1 MRQEEEKILSK
12 DCSPAWQQRSPLT
25 MKSSP
30 WFLHLCQA
38 STVSAL
44 DFEAG
49 QAAANLRRR
58 SPFGNQSQPGYRRH
72 WCSTML
78 RIDISSL
85 KHSSLSIPFTIHP
98 SPSPFTS
105 PPPPKH
111 ILRHF
116 EARHQSEKKNYN
128 NNSSCLVTV
137 SQRHIF
143 TILKLG
149 INLKKIFPINR
160 FLALD
165 PRPRPEYF
173 FVS

>member
-1 MRQEEEKILSK
+1 
-12 DCSPAWQQRSPLT
+12 

-58 SPFGNQSQPGYRRH
+58 SPFRNQSQPGYRRH

-85 KHSSLSIPFTIHP
+85 KHSSLSLYYSQSIHLLLLLHLLLP
-98 SPSPFTS
+98 
-105 PPPPKH
+105 
-111 ILRHF
+111 L
-116 EARHQSEKKNYN
+116 N
-128 NNSSCLVTV
+128 
-137 SQRHIF
+137 IF
-143 TILKLG
+143 FAILKRG
-149 INLKKIFPINR
+149 INLKRKITIRIALVLSQSLKGIYSPFWNWKKIFPIYR
-160 FLALD
+160 LLALD
-165 PRPRPEYF
+165 PRPTTLSRAREI
-173 FVS
+173 SD

>member
-1 MRQEEEKILSK
+1 MFSFEWWTVFHSTIMRQEEEKILSK

-85 KHSSLSIPFTIHP
+85 KHSSLSLYYSQSIHLLLLLHLLLP
-98 SPSPFTS
+98 
-105 PPPPKH
+105 
-111 ILRHF
+111 L
-116 EARHQSEKKNYN
+116 N
-128 NNSSCLVTV
+128 
-137 SQRHIF
+137 IF
-143 TILKLG
+143 FAILKRG
-149 INLKKIFPINR
+149 INLKRKITIII
-160 FLALD
+160 ALVLSQSLKSIYS
-165 PRPRPEYF
+165 PF
-173 FVS
+173 WN